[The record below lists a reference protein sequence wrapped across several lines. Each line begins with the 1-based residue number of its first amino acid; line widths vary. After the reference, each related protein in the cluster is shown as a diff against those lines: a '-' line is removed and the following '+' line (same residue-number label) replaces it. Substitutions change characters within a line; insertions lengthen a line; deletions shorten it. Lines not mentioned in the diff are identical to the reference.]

1 MTGMLVRFWGVRGS
15 VTCPGPATVRY
26 GGNTACVE
34 VRCGD
39 RLVIF
44 DAGSGLRPFGLT
56 LSQAGAKTGV
66 AGAGERRSIEPKAAG
81 PLDADIFLSHCHLDH
96 VWGLPFFQP
105 AYEPGTRLRLWA
117 GHLLPD
123 HTLAEAIARLVGHPL
138 FPGGGDFFRADIAFH
153 DFRGGET
160 LTPHPGLTL
169 RTGPLQHPGGG
180 TGYRLE
186 HGGATLAYVT
196 DTEHRPDGLNPVV
209 LGLAANADLLIYD
222 CTYTDAEYPAHAGR
236 GHSTWQHG
244 ARLAEAAGARRLA
257 IFHHDPSHDDPTL
270 DRVARE
276 AEAMRPGTLVA
287 AEGLTL
293 RLPAAPATRPAEVQA
308 DDGTPWLV

>member
-15 VTCPGPATVRY
+15 VTCPGAATVRY
-26 GGNTACVE
+26 GGNTACIE

-39 RLVIF
+39 RLVIL
-44 DAGSGLRPFGLT
+44 DAGSGLRPFGLA
-56 LSQAGAKTGV
+56 LGR
-66 AGAGERRSIEPKAAG
+66 GEEGPGTPAA

-105 AYEPGTRLRLWA
+105 AYKPGTRLRIWA

-123 HTLAEAIARLVGHPL
+123 YTLAEAIARLVGTPL
-138 FPGGGDFFRADIAFH
+138 FPGGGDFFRADITFH
-153 DFRGGET
+153 DFLCGET

-196 DTEHRPDGLNPVV
+196 DTEHRPGGLDPVV
-209 LGLAANADLLIYD
+209 LGLAADADLLIYD

-244 ARLAEAAGARRLA
+244 VRLAEAAGAKRLA

-270 DRVARE
+270 DRIARE
-276 AEAMRPGTLVA
+276 AEALRPGTLVA

-293 RLPAAPATRPAEVQA
+293 RLPAAPAARPAEIQA

>member
-1 MTGMLVRFWGVRGS
+1 MTGMLIRFWGVRGS

-39 RLVIF
+39 RLVIL
-44 DAGSGLRPFGLT
+44 DAGSGLRPLGLGLT
-56 LSQAGAKTGV
+56 KGGDAFGRT
-66 AGAGERRSIEPKAAG
+66 

-123 HTLAEAIARLVGHPL
+123 HTLAETIARLVGHPL
-138 FPGGGDFFRADIAFH
+138 FPGGGDFFRADITFR
-153 DFRGGET
+153 DFRCGET

-169 RTGPLQHPGGG
+169 RTGPLQHPGNG

-196 DTEHRPDGLNPVV
+196 DTEHRPGQLDPAV
-209 LGLAANADLLIYD
+209 LALAANADLMIYD
-222 CTYTDAEYPAHAGR
+222 CTYTDAEYSAHAGR

-244 ARLAEAAGARRLA
+244 VRLADAAGVKRLA
-257 IFHHDPSHDDPTL
+257 IFHHDPAHDDSTL
-270 DRVARE
+270 DRIARE

-293 RLPAAPATRPAEVQA
+293 RLPAAPATRAAEVHA

>member
-44 DAGSGLRPFGLT
+44 DAGSGLRPLGSAL
-56 LSQAGAKTGV
+56 LGGAAPRPV
-66 AGAGERRSIEPKAAG
+66 E
-81 PLDADIFLSHCHLDH
+81 ADIFLSHCHLDH

-117 GHLLPD
+117 GHLLPET
-123 HTLAEAIARLVGHPL
+123 TLAAAIRQLVGHPL
-138 FPGGGDFFRADIAFH
+138 FPGGGDFFRADIGFT
-153 DFRGGET
+153 DFRCGET
-160 LTPHPGLTL
+160 LAPHPGMTL
-169 RTGPLQHPGGG
+169 RTGPLTHPGGG
-180 TGYRLE
+180 TGYRLDF
-186 HGGATLAYVT
+186 GGASLAYVT
-196 DTEHRPDGLNPVV
+196 DTEHRPGALDPAVLALADG
-209 LGLAANADLLIYD
+209 ADLLIYD

-236 GHSTWQHG
+236 GHSTWQQG
-244 ARLAEAAGARRLA
+244 VRIAQAAQAKRLV
-257 IFHHDPSHDDPTL
+257 IFHHDPGHDDPTL
-270 DRVARE
+270 DRIARE
-276 AEAMRPGTLVA
+276 AEAARPGTLVA

-293 RLPAAPATRPAEVQA
+293 RLPPAPATRAPEVQE